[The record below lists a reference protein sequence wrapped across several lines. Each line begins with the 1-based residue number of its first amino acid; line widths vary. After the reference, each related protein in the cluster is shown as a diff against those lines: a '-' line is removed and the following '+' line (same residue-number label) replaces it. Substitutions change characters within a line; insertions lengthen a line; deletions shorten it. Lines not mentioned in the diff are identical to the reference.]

1 VTLAFQ
7 QPEDQI
13 FEQYVGD
20 EVAYG
25 PRHLGFEGKLA
36 EVVETAMNSVGL
48 DFMTYKDRLT
58 SALSGGERRKAAL
71 ASVLAVQ
78 ADILLLDEPLSGL
91 DPLSTKELIS
101 HLTRIHQ
108 SGATMLISTHQY
120 EELVN
125 VLDQVSVIHHGKDI
139 LHGDSG
145 QLFSQA
151 RELDAVGLRVPLAA
165 QIAEGLRSKGW
176 PLSRAIASL
185 PRLELELDAILPER
199 TK

>member
-1 VTLAFQ
+1 MHSA
-7 QPEDQI
+7 
-13 FEQYVGD
+13 
-20 EVAYG
+20 
-25 PRHLGFEGKLA
+25 
-36 EVVETAMNSVGL
+36 GL

-58 SALSGGERRKAAL
+58 STLSGGERHKVAL
-71 ASVLAVQ
+71 ASILAVQ

-101 HLTRIHQ
+101 HLKQIHQ
-108 SGATMLISTHQY
+108 SGKTILISTHQY
-120 EELVN
+120 EELVK
-125 VLDQVSVIHHGKDI
+125 VLDQVSVIHLGKDI
-139 LHGDSG
+139 LHGNSE

-151 RELDAVGLRVPLAA
+151 EELDAMELRAPLAA

-185 PRLELELDAILPER
+185 PRLELELDAILAER